1 MRLDDLFPGL
11 GYNEKKILGA
21 QGMRFERIAIRGRN
35 KVDFV
40 HLGPKLGTK
49 WLYEERSV
57 CVRVC
62 KMDGKCRG

>member
-1 MRLDDLFPGL
+1 
-11 GYNEKKILGA
+11 
-21 QGMRFERIAIRGRN
+21 MRFERIAIRGRN

-40 HLGPKLGTK
+40 YLGSKLGIK
-49 WLYEERSV
+49 WLYEERFV